1 MKPIRNKIFEEYPRV
16 DKRIENPQDLQNAIG
31 FGSLAVV
38 VNDCSYLP
46 VLFNDDTWDYVDIE
60 TISVYVESLETSA
73 DYITYEEAAKKLRVS
88 IYTLNRWYRWYRN
101 RKEKNLNHKIPP
113 LPPVVTIKKIRHFK
127 QEDYLKLKKFKEFYS
142 SNWGMM
148 RKEYLKNDKKAR
160 TQQQGFNKDY

>member
-1 MKPIRNKIFEEYPRV
+1 MKPIRNKVFEEYPRV
-16 DKRIENPQDLQNAIG
+16 IKRIENPQDLQNAIG
-31 FGSLAVV
+31 FGSLAAI
-38 VNDCSYLP
+38 VNDYSCLP
-46 VLFNDDTWDYVDIE
+46 VLFNDDTWDYVNIE
-60 TISVYVESLETSA
+60 TISVYIESLESNA

-101 RKEKNLNHKIPP
+101 RKERNLNHKIPP